1 MRVLTFAL
9 VAMLFEGCEP
19 AQPPP
24 STRTTG
30 AVIRATATDIP
41 IYDEKTS
48 GKPLDPAAFGDSIQ
62 ELAKQFDVTEPIE
75 AYKNEHG
82 HYPKDY
88 AEFKSGV
95 VIPNEITFPE
105 RLPAG
110 VQVQYDE
117 ANHRVVFVRPRR
129 RR

>member
-9 VAMLFEGCEP
+9 VAVLLEGCEP

-24 STRTTG
+24 STKTTG
-30 AVIRATATDIP
+30 AIVKATATDIP
-41 IYDEKTS
+41 IYNEKTS
-48 GKPLDPAAFGDSIQ
+48 GKPLDPAAFGDAIKD
-62 ELAKQFDVTEPIE
+62 LAMQFDVTEQIE

-82 HYPKDY
+82 HYPRDY

-95 VIPNEITFPE
+95 VIPNDITFPE
-105 RLPAG
+105 KLPMG

-117 ANHRVVFVRPRR
+117 ANHRIVFVRPRSGR
-129 RR
+129 